1 MASFP
6 IPAPAFNGN
15 SRVVPPGNAFD
26 WLRQGWALFAANP
39 GLWIGLTIVLLVIVV
54 GVQIVPLV
62 GTLAAHL
69 LMPVLG
75 AGLLLVCRK
84 IDEGD
89 SVWIDDLFA
98 GFKQNAGPLVM
109 VGVLYMVAMFAI
121 VVIVVIVVI
130 VGGGSVAGGLL
141 SAQPAGLGVI
151 FGGLMLSLL
160 LSLALSVPVAMAV
173 WFAPALVFFNNMQPV
188 EALKASFEACM
199 KNVLAFLVYGLI
211 VLVLAFF
218 ATLPVGLGFL
228 VLIPVLAGSVYA
240 AYRDVF
246 VAN

>member
-1 MASFP
+1 MESFP

-39 GLWIGLTIVLLVIVV
+39 GLWIGLTVVLVVIVF
-54 GVQIVPLV
+54 GLQIVPLI

-75 AGLLLVCRK
+75 AGVLLVCKK
-84 IDEGD
+84 IDDEG
-89 SVWIDDLFA
+89 SPQIDDLFA
-98 GFKQNAGPLVM
+98 GFRQNTGPLIM
-109 VGVLYMVAMFAI
+109 VGVLYMAAMLAI
-121 VVIVVIVVI
+121 VLIAVVI
-130 VGGGSVAGGLL
+130 GGGSLAGGLL
-141 SAQPAGLGVI
+141 SAQPAGLGMM
-151 FGGLMLSLL
+151 FGGLMLSML
-160 LSLALSVPVAMAV
+160 LSLALSVPVFMAV

-188 EALKASFEACM
+188 EALKASFDACM
-199 KNVLAFLVYGLI
+199 KNVLAFVVYGLI
-211 VLVLAFF
+211 VMVLAFF
-218 ATLPVGLGFL
+218 AALPVFLGFL
-228 VLIPVLAGSVYA
+228 VLIPVVAGSVYA

>member
-1 MASFP
+1 MESFP
-6 IPAPAFNGN
+6 IPAPAFNAN

-26 WLRQGWALFAANP
+26 WLQQGWALFAANP
-39 GLWIGLTIVLLVIVV
+39 GLWIGLTIVLLVIVL

-75 AGLLLVCRK
+75 AGMLLVCRK
-84 IDEGD
+84 IDEEER
-89 SVWIDDLFA
+89 VQIDDLFA

-109 VGVLYMVAMFAI
+109 VGVLYMLAMFAI
-121 VVIVVIVVI
+121 VVIVVV

-151 FGGLMLSLL
+151 FGGLL
-160 LSLALSVPVAMAV
+160 LSWLLSQALSVPVVMAV
-173 WFAPALVFFNNMQPV
+173 WFAPALVFFNHMQPV

-218 ATLPVGLGFL
+218 AALPVGLGFL
-228 VLIPVLAGSVYA
+228 VLNPVLAGSEYA

>member
-1 MASFP
+1 MESFP

-26 WLRQGWALFAANP
+26 WLQQGWALFAANP
-39 GLWIGLTIVLLVIVV
+39 GLWIGLTIVLLVIVL

-75 AGLLLVCRK
+75 AGMLLVCRK
-84 IDEGD
+84 IDEEER
-89 SVWIDDLFA
+89 VQIDDLFA

-109 VGVLYMVAMFAI
+109 VGVLYMLAMFAI
-121 VVIVVIVVI
+121 VVIVVV

-160 LSLALSVPVAMAV
+160 LSLALSVPVVMAV
-173 WFAPALVFFNNMQPV
+173 WFAPALVFFNHMQPV
-188 EALKASFEACM
+188 AALKVSFEACM

-218 ATLPVGLGFL
+218 AALPVGLGFL

>member
-39 GLWIGLTIVLLVIVV
+39 GLWIGLAIVLLVIVL

-84 IDEGD
+84 IDEGE
-89 SVWIDDLFA
+89 SVRIDDLFA

-109 VGVLYMVAMFAI
+109 VGVLYMLAMLAI
-121 VVIVVIVVI
+121 VVIVIA

-160 LSLALSVPVAMAV
+160 LSLALSVPVVMAV

-218 ATLPVGLGFL
+218 AALPVGLGFL

>member
-39 GLWIGLTIVLLVIVV
+39 GLWIGLTIVLLVIVL

-84 IDEGD
+84 IDEEER
-89 SVWIDDLFA
+89 VQIDDLFA

-121 VVIVVIVVI
+121 VVIVVV

-160 LSLALSVPVAMAV
+160 LSLSLSVPVVMAI

-218 ATLPVGLGFL
+218 AALPVGLGFL

>member
-1 MASFP
+1 MESFP

-26 WLRQGWALFAANP
+26 WLKQGWALFAANP
-39 GLWIGLTIVLLVIVV
+39 GLWIGLTIVLLVIVL

-75 AGLLLVCRK
+75 AGMLLVCRK
-84 IDEGD
+84 IDEEER
-89 SVWIDDLFA
+89 VQIDDLFA

-109 VGVLYMVAMFAI
+109 VGVLYMLAMFAI
-121 VVIVVIVVI
+121 VVIVVV

-160 LSLALSVPVAMAV
+160 LSLALSVPVVMAV
-173 WFAPALVFFNNMQPV
+173 WFAPALVFFNHMQPV
-188 EALKASFEACM
+188 DALKASFEACM
-199 KNVLAFLVYGLI
+199 KNVLAFFVYGLI
-211 VLVLAFF
+211 VMVLMFF
-218 ATLPVGLGFL
+218 AALPVFLGFL
-228 VLIPVLAGSVYA
+228 VLIPVLAGSLYA

>member
-39 GLWIGLTIVLLVIVV
+39 GLWIGLTIVLLVIVL

-84 IDEGD
+84 IDEGE
-89 SVWIDDLFA
+89 SVQIDDLFA

-109 VGVLYMVAMFAI
+109 VGVLYMLAMLAI
-121 VVIVVIVVI
+121 VVIVVA

-160 LSLALSVPVAMAV
+160 LSLALSVPAVMAI

-218 ATLPVGLGFL
+218 AALPVGLGFL

>member
-39 GLWIGLTIVLLVIVV
+39 GLWIGLAIVLLVIVL

-84 IDEGD
+84 IDEGE
-89 SVWIDDLFA
+89 SVRIDDLFA
-98 GFKQNAGPLVM
+98 GFKQNAGPLVL
-109 VGVLYMVAMFAI
+109 VGVLYMLAMFAI
-121 VVIVVIVVI
+121 VVIVVV

-160 LSLALSVPVAMAV
+160 LSLALSVPVVMAV

-218 ATLPVGLGFL
+218 AALPVDLGFL

>member
-39 GLWIGLTIVLLVIVV
+39 GLWIGLTIVLLVIVL

-84 IDEGD
+84 IDEGE
-89 SVWIDDLFA
+89 SVQIDDLFA

-121 VVIVVIVVI
+121 VVIVVV

-141 SAQPAGLGVI
+141 SAQPEGLGVI

-160 LSLALSVPVAMAV
+160 LSLALSVPVVMAV
-173 WFAPALVFFNNMQPV
+173 WFAPALVFFNHMQPV

-218 ATLPVGLGFL
+218 AALPVGLGFL

>member
-39 GLWIGLTIVLLVIVV
+39 GLWIGLAIVLLVIVL

-84 IDEGD
+84 IDEGE
-89 SVWIDDLFA
+89 SVRIDDLFA

-109 VGVLYMVAMFAI
+109 VGVLYMLAMFAI
-121 VVIVVIVVI
+121 VVIVVV

-160 LSLALSVPVAMAV
+160 LSLALSVPVVMAV

-218 ATLPVGLGFL
+218 AALPVCLGFL
-228 VLIPVLAGSVYA
+228 VLIPVLARSVYA

>member
-39 GLWIGLTIVLLVIVV
+39 GLWIGLTIVLLVIVL

-84 IDEGD
+84 IDEEER
-89 SVWIDDLFA
+89 VQIDDLFA

-121 VVIVVIVVI
+121 VVIVVV

-141 SAQPAGLGVI
+141 SAQPEGLGVI

-160 LSLALSVPVAMAV
+160 LSLALSVPVVMAV
-173 WFAPALVFFNNMQPV
+173 WFAPALVFFNHMQPV

-218 ATLPVGLGFL
+218 AALPVGLGFL

-246 VAN
+246 VPN

>member
-39 GLWIGLTIVLLVIVV
+39 GLWIGLTIVLLVIVL

-84 IDEGD
+84 IDEEER
-89 SVWIDDLFA
+89 VQIDDLFA

-121 VVIVVIVVI
+121 VVIVVV

-160 LSLALSVPVAMAV
+160 LSLALSVPVVMAV
-173 WFAPALVFFNNMQPV
+173 WFAPALVFFNHMQPV

-199 KNVLAFLVYGLI
+199 KNVLAFLVYWLS

-218 ATLPVGLGFL
+218 AALPVGLGFL

>member
-39 GLWIGLTIVLLVIVV
+39 GLWIGLTIVLLVIVL

-84 IDEGD
+84 IDEGE
-89 SVWIDDLFA
+89 SVQIDDLFA

-109 VGVLYMVAMFAI
+109 VGVLYMLAMLAI
-121 VVIVVIVVI
+121 VVIVIA

-160 LSLALSVPVAMAV
+160 LSLALSVPVVMAI

-218 ATLPVGLGFL
+218 AALPVGLGFL

-240 AYRDVF
+240 A
-246 VAN
+246 

>member
-39 GLWIGLTIVLLVIVV
+39 GLWIGLAIVLLVIVL

-84 IDEGD
+84 IDEGE
-89 SVWIDDLFA
+89 SVRIDDLFA

-109 VGVLYMVAMFAI
+109 VGVLYMLAMFAI
-121 VVIVVIVVI
+121 VVIVVV

-160 LSLALSVPVAMAV
+160 LSLALSVPVVMAV
-173 WFAPALVFFNNMQPV
+173 WFAPALVFFNHMQPV

-218 ATLPVGLGFL
+218 AALPVGLGFL

>member
-39 GLWIGLTIVLLVIVV
+39 GLWIGLTIVLLVIVL
-54 GVQIVPLV
+54 GVQ
-62 GTLAAHL
+62 
-69 LMPVLG
+69 
-75 AGLLLVCRK
+75 
-84 IDEGD
+84 
-89 SVWIDDLFA
+89 IDDLFA

-121 VVIVVIVVI
+121 VVIVVV

-160 LSLALSVPVAMAV
+160 LSLALSVPVVMAV
-173 WFAPALVFFNNMQPV
+173 WFAPALVFFNHMQPV
-188 EALKASFEACM
+188 AALKASFEACM
-199 KNVLAFLVYGLI
+199 KNVLAFMVYGLI

-218 ATLPVGLGFL
+218 AALPVGLGFL

>member
-1 MASFP
+1 MFKILRKEEWSPNVYAMDIEAPRVAKKAQAGQFIVLRVNEEGER
-6 IPAPAFNGN
+6 IP
-15 SRVVPPGNAFD
+15 
-26 WLRQGWALFAANP
+26 
-39 GLWIGLTIVLLVIVV
+39 LTIADFDRVMGRILIVFQAI
-54 GVQIVPLV
+54 GAS
-62 GTLAAHL
+62 TMELAAL
-69 LMPVLG
+69 E
-75 AGLLLVCRK
+75 A
-84 IDEGD
+84 GD
-89 SVWIDDLFA
+89 SILDFV
-98 GFKQNAGPLVM
+98 GPLGRPSEIAKLDGTM
-109 VGVLYMVAMFAI
+109 VV
-121 VVIVVIVVI
+121 

-141 SAQPAGLGVI
+141 SAQPVGLGVI

-160 LSLALSVPVAMAV
+160 LSLALSVPVVMAI

-218 ATLPVGLGFL
+218 AALPVGLGFL

>member
-89 SVWIDDLFA
+89 SVRIDDLFA

-218 ATLPVGLGFL
+218 AALPVGLGFL

>member
-39 GLWIGLTIVLLVIVV
+39 GLWIGLTIVLLVIVL

-84 IDEGD
+84 IDEGE
-89 SVWIDDLFA
+89 SVQIDDLFA

-109 VGVLYMVAMFAI
+109 VGVLYMLAMLAI
-121 VVIVVIVVI
+121 VVIVIA

-141 SAQPAGLGVI
+141 SAQPVGLGVI

-160 LSLALSVPVAMAV
+160 LSLALSVPAVMAI

-218 ATLPVGLGFL
+218 AALPVGLGFL

>member
-39 GLWIGLTIVLLVIVV
+39 GLWIGLTIVLLVIVL

-84 IDEGD
+84 IDEGE
-89 SVWIDDLFA
+89 SVQIDDLFA
-98 GFKQNAGPLVM
+98 GFKRNAGPLVM
-109 VGVLYMVAMFAI
+109 VGVLYMLAMLAI
-121 VVIVVIVVI
+121 VVIVVA

-160 LSLALSVPVAMAV
+160 LSLALSVPVVMAI

-218 ATLPVGLGFL
+218 AALPVGLGFL

>member
-62 GTLAAHL
+62 GTLAVHL

-89 SVWIDDLFA
+89 SVRIDDLFA

-109 VGVLYMVAMFAI
+109 VGVLYMVAMFA
-121 VVIVVIVVI
+121 IVVIVVI

-218 ATLPVGLGFL
+218 AALPVGLGFL

>member
-39 GLWIGLTIVLLVIVV
+39 GLWIGLAIVLLVIVL

-84 IDEGD
+84 IDEGE
-89 SVWIDDLFA
+89 SVRIDDLFA

-109 VGVLYMVAMFAI
+109 VGVLYMLAIFAI
-121 VVIVVIVVI
+121 VVIVVV

-160 LSLALSVPVAMAV
+160 LSLALSVPVVMAV

-218 ATLPVGLGFL
+218 AALPVGLGFL

>member
-39 GLWIGLTIVLLVIVV
+39 GLWIGLTIVLLVIVL

-84 IDEGD
+84 IDEGE
-89 SVWIDDLFA
+89 SVQIDDLFA

-109 VGVLYMVAMFAI
+109 VGVLYMLAMLAI
-121 VVIVVIVVI
+121 VVIVVA

-141 SAQPAGLGVI
+141 SAQPVGLGVI

-160 LSLALSVPVAMAV
+160 LSLALSVPVVMAV
-173 WFAPALVFFNNMQPV
+173 WFAPALVFFNHMQPV

-218 ATLPVGLGFL
+218 AALPVGLGFL

>member
-1 MASFP
+1 MESFP

-39 GLWIGLTIVLLVIVV
+39 GLWIGLTIVLLVIVL

-84 IDEGD
+84 IDEEER
-89 SVWIDDLFA
+89 VQIDDLFA

-121 VVIVVIVVI
+121 VVIVVV

-141 SAQPAGLGVI
+141 SAQPEGLGVI

-160 LSLALSVPVAMAV
+160 LSLALSVPVVMAV
-173 WFAPALVFFNNMQPV
+173 WFAPALVFFNHMQPV

-218 ATLPVGLGFL
+218 AALPVGLGFL

>member
-1 MASFP
+1 MRTRKP
-6 IPAPAFNGN
+6 RPT
-15 SRVVPPGNAFD
+15 GNAFD

-39 GLWIGLTIVLLVIVV
+39 GLWIGLTIVLLVIVL

-84 IDEGD
+84 IDEGE
-89 SVWIDDLFA
+89 SVQIDDLFA

-109 VGVLYMVAMFAI
+109 VGVLYMLAMLAI
-121 VVIVVIVVI
+121 VVIVVA

-160 LSLALSVPVAMAV
+160 LSLALSVPVVMAI

-218 ATLPVGLGFL
+218 AALPVGLGFL

>member
-6 IPAPAFNGN
+6 IPAPAFNGS

-39 GLWIGLTIVLLVIVV
+39 GLWIGLTIVLLVIVL

-84 IDEGD
+84 IDEEER
-89 SVWIDDLFA
+89 VQIDDLFA

-121 VVIVVIVVI
+121 VVIVVV

-141 SAQPAGLGVI
+141 SAQPEGLGVI

-160 LSLALSVPVAMAV
+160 LSLALSVPVVMAV
-173 WFAPALVFFNNMQPV
+173 WFAPALVFFNHMQPV

-218 ATLPVGLGFL
+218 AALPVGLGFL

>member
-39 GLWIGLTIVLLVIVV
+39 GLWIGLTIVLLVIVL

-84 IDEGD
+84 IDEGE
-89 SVWIDDLFA
+89 SVQIDDLFA
-98 GFKQNAGPLVM
+98 GFKRNAGPLVM
-109 VGVLYMVAMFAI
+109 VGVLYMLAMLAI
-121 VVIVVIVVI
+121 VVIVIA

-160 LSLALSVPVAMAV
+160 LSLALSVPVVMAI

-218 ATLPVGLGFL
+218 AALPVGLGFL

>member
-39 GLWIGLTIVLLVIVV
+39 GLWIGLTIVLLVIVL

-84 IDEGD
+84 IDEEER
-89 SVWIDDLFA
+89 VQIDDLFA

-121 VVIVVIVVI
+121 VVIVVV

-141 SAQPAGLGVI
+141 SAQPEGLGVI

-160 LSLALSVPVAMAV
+160 LSLALSVPVVMAV
-173 WFAPALVFFNNMQPV
+173 WFAPALVFFNHMQPV

-218 ATLPVGLGFL
+218 AALPVGLGFL

>member
-1 MASFP
+1 MESFP

-39 GLWIGLTIVLLVIVV
+39 GLWIGLTIVLLVIVL

-84 IDEGD
+84 IDEEER
-89 SVWIDDLFA
+89 VQIDDLFA

-121 VVIVVIVVI
+121 VVIVVV

-160 LSLALSVPVAMAV
+160 LSLALSVPVVMAV
-173 WFAPALVFFNNMQPV
+173 WFAPALVFFNHMQPV

-218 ATLPVGLGFL
+218 AALPVGLGFL

>member
-39 GLWIGLTIVLLVIVV
+39 GLWIGLTIVLLVIVL

-84 IDEGD
+84 IDEEER
-89 SVWIDDLFA
+89 VQIDDLFA
-98 GFKQNAGPLVM
+98 GFMQNAGPLVM
-109 VGVLYMVAMFAI
+109 VGVLYMLAMFAI
-121 VVIVVIVVI
+121 VVIVVV

-160 LSLALSVPVAMAV
+160 LSLALSVPVVMAV
-173 WFAPALVFFNNMQPV
+173 WFAPALVFFNHMQPV

-218 ATLPVGLGFL
+218 AALPVGLGFL
-228 VLIPVLAGSVYA
+228 VLLPVLSGTAYA
-240 AYRDVF
+240 SYQDVF
-246 VAN
+246 IAH

>member
-1 MASFP
+1 MESFP
-6 IPAPAFNGN
+6 IPAPAFSGK

-89 SVWIDDLFA
+89 SVRIDDLFA

-109 VGVLYMVAMFAI
+109 VGVLYMLAMLAI
-121 VVIVVIVVI
+121 VVIVIA

-218 ATLPVGLGFL
+218 AALPIGLGFL

>member
-39 GLWIGLTIVLLVIVV
+39 GLWIGLTIVLLVIVL

-84 IDEGD
+84 IDEGE
-89 SVWIDDLFA
+89 SVQIDDLFA

-109 VGVLYMVAMFAI
+109 VGVLYMLAMFAI
-121 VVIVVIVVI
+121 VVIVVV

-160 LSLALSVPVAMAV
+160 LSLALSVPAVMAI

-218 ATLPVGLGFL
+218 AALPVGLGFL

>member
-39 GLWIGLTIVLLVIVV
+39 GLWIGLTIVLLVIVL

-75 AGLLLVCRK
+75 AGMLLVCRK
-84 IDEGD
+84 IDEEER
-89 SVWIDDLFA
+89 VQIDDLFA

-109 VGVLYMVAMFAI
+109 VGVLYMLAMFAI
-121 VVIVVIVVI
+121 VVIVVV

-160 LSLALSVPVAMAV
+160 LSLALSVPVVMAV
-173 WFAPALVFFNNMQPV
+173 WFAPALVFFNHMQPV

-218 ATLPVGLGFL
+218 AALPVGLGFL

>member
-39 GLWIGLTIVLLVIVV
+39 GLWIGLTIVLLVIVL

-84 IDEGD
+84 IDEEER
-89 SVWIDDLFA
+89 VQIDDLFA

-109 VGVLYMVAMFAI
+109 VGVLYMLAMLAI
-121 VVIVVIVVI
+121 VVIVVA

-160 LSLALSVPVAMAV
+160 LSLALSVPVVMAI

-218 ATLPVGLGFL
+218 AALPVGLGFL

>member
-39 GLWIGLTIVLLVIVV
+39 GLWIGLTIVLLVIVL

-84 IDEGD
+84 IDEEER
-89 SVWIDDLFA
+89 VQIDDLFA

-121 VVIVVIVVI
+121 VVIVVV

-160 LSLALSVPVAMAV
+160 LSLALSVPVVMAV
-173 WFAPALVFFNNMQPV
+173 WFAPALVFFNHMQPV

-218 ATLPVGLGFL
+218 AALPVGLGFL

>member
-39 GLWIGLTIVLLVIVV
+39 GLWIGLTIVLLVIVL

-84 IDEGD
+84 IDEEER
-89 SVWIDDLFA
+89 VQIDDLFA

-109 VGVLYMVAMFAI
+109 VGVLYMLAMLAI
-121 VVIVVIVVI
+121 VVIVIA

-160 LSLALSVPVAMAV
+160 LSLALSVPVVMAV
-173 WFAPALVFFNNMQPV
+173 WFAPALVFFNHMQPV

-218 ATLPVGLGFL
+218 AALPVGLGFL

>member
-39 GLWIGLTIVLLVIVV
+39 GLWIGLTVVLLVIIL

-89 SVWIDDLFA
+89 SAQIDDLFA
-98 GFKQNAGPLVM
+98 GFKQNAGPLAM
-109 VGVLYMVAMFAI
+109 VGVIYMLAMFAI
-121 VVIVVIVVI
+121 VVIAVV

-141 SAQPAGLGVI
+141 SAHPAGLGVV

-173 WFAPALVFFNNMQPV
+173 WFAPALVFFSNMQPV
-188 EALKASFEACM
+188 AALKASFDACM
-199 KNVLAFLVYGLI
+199 KNVLAFVVYGLI

-218 ATLPVGLGFL
+218 AALPVGLGFL